1 MHQFDKVYYL
11 NLESKRERWD
21 KFSNL
26 LEKSNNLD
34 RVQRFSAVN
43 SIENKWIHNDY
54 GIGLDPVGFSNI
66 LYFSCFKGGIGCYL
80 SHYIM
85 WQEIVENKWENV
97 LILEDDI
104 SRHSVNNF
112 MGSFKKGDYN
122 DYDLVQLSCRKNIAG
137 TESYWINHKGA
148 QELINNTHDNSLFKN
163 VIPGELLINFFKDS
177 LGYSIMD
184 ELNENEWDWNIKD
197 AMVAPVDKF
206 IYYSTDPKF
215 YLDDPSRCKIRFIQY
230 KLLPLDRQLQKDS
243 AIADA
248 GDERIYWHPNKSWQ
262 ENKMIEYVKSK
273 EYKWW
278 KNENK

>member
-34 RVQRFSAVN
+34 RVQRFSAIN
-43 SIENKWIHNDY
+43 SIKNKWIHNDY

-122 DYDLVQLSCRKNIAG
+122 DYDLVQLSCRKKIAG

-148 QELINNTHDNSLFKN
+148 QELINNTHDASLFKN
-163 VIPGELLINFFKDS
+163 VIPGELLINFFKNS
-177 LGYSIMD
+177 LGYNTID
-184 ELNENEWDWNIKD
+184 NIYEDEWDWNIKD

-206 IYYSTDPKF
+206 IYYSTDPRF
-215 YLDDPSRCKIRFIQY
+215 YLDDPSRCKIRFTQY
-230 KLLPLDRQLQKDS
+230 KLLPLDRNLQKDS

-248 GDERIYWHPNKSWQ
+248 GDDRIYWQENKSWQ

-273 EYKWW
+273 EYQWW